1 MTKSTNTARAMKLM
15 SGSAVVA
22 QAAMILRQFV
32 ILRVLGPENYGI
44 AVPMMLSSELLNRLL
59 EMNPGSIVVQDK
71 FGSTR
76 KFRDAMQFIG
86 VVRGILFFLILLL
99 LAVPLA
105 LFNDLNTR
113 EYVLGFMFISLV
125 PLIRGL
131 SHVDVFRQMRRRRF
145 GKLAFSST
153 VSPIATTT
161 IVLVLCLFM
170 NSFWV
175 PLIARVIDAIIGLIM
190 SFAIAERKWRMRY
203 DHQSAIRIIKFVLPL
218 IMGGFVIFI
227 STRGNQQLLSA
238 SDSLFGFEISKSVVG
253 TLAAAVAVA
262 MIPATISSKVI
273 TQVFSSKF
281 ADTQRRGGNVSKLLE
296 RVQALGFT
304 FGAASL
310 ILLQGGA
317 IVVPILLTGKYE
329 AAEPFLVALSVW
341 SALRVSGTATKAL
354 ALGLGRSKIIMY
366 SNFWSLLGFAGSF
379 WVIYN
384 QRDLVEIAYWMGI
397 GELMSSISRG
407 VMIKKM
413 LPEADLKTLF
423 VKPGLVLLAALGIG
437 VAQRYA
443 IEGLSLPVA
452 LIVVVCSVGL
462 GSGAL
467 SLIWAPA
474 RKVVWQ
480 KIHG

>member
-1 MTKSTNTARAMKLM
+1 MKLM

-175 PLIARVIDAIIGLIM
+175 PLISRVIDAIIGLIM

-253 TLAAAVAVA
+253 TLSAAAVADRHD
-262 MIPATISSKVI
+262 SRHDSDSKVI
-273 TQVFSSKF
+273 TQVFCSEGSQTLESAVAEAFPKMLRAGSGTRLHTWRRIPDSCCRVERSSCQF
-281 ADTQRRGGNVSKLLE
+281 FCRANSRRRG
-296 RVQALGFT
+296 
-304 FGAASL
+304 
-310 ILLQGGA
+310 
-317 IVVPILLTGKYE
+317 
-329 AAEPFLVALSVW
+329 
-341 SALRVSGTATKAL
+341 
-354 ALGLGRSKIIMY
+354 RS
-366 SNFWSLLGFAGSF
+366 W
-379 WVIYN
+379 W
-384 QRDLVEIAYWMGI
+384 
-397 GELMSSISRG
+397 
-407 VMIKKM
+407 
-413 LPEADLKTLF
+413 
-423 VKPGLVLLAALGIG
+423 
-437 VAQRYA
+437 
-443 IEGLSLPVA
+443 
-452 LIVVVCSVGL
+452 
-462 GSGAL
+462 
-467 SLIWAPA
+467 
-474 RKVVWQ
+474 
-480 KIHG
+480 H